1 MILLILCACLAAAL
15 HQSAAQASDHFAS
28 LSTINEDQKKE
39 IVDIHNKLR
48 REVQPPASNMVKME
62 WSDDIRKIAQWW
74 ANQCTLEHSAASD
87 RTLNGTSC
95 GENLFM
101 STSLKSWTEAILSWY
116 NERDD
121 FLYASGAKT
130 EGAVIGHY
138 TQVVWYISHLIG
150 CAIAFCPDQEYQYYY
165 VCQYSPAGNI
175 KGKIATPYEA
185 GEPCG
190 RCPNDCDKGLCTN
203 PCTERNLYS
212 NCASLK
218 DQVGCDHPI
227 MGKCHRHSRVKAGL
241 GPEATPKHLLKRVP
255 IEKQGAQ
262 CLQHLPETKDNI
274 INKCNIHAKNNR
286 ALGKAKSPPPMP
298 SSINRGPIFLQSKG

>member
-1 MILLILCACLAAAL
+1 MILLILCACLAAGL

-74 ANQCTLEHSAASD
+74 ADQCTLEHSAASD
-87 RTLNGTSC
+87 RTLNGRSC

-116 NERDD
+116 NEKDD

-138 TQVVWYISHLIG
+138 TQVVWYNSHLIG

-190 RCPNDCDKGLCTN
+190 HCPNDCDKGLCTN
-203 PCTERNLYS
+203 PCTESNLYS
-212 NCASLK
+212 NCVSLK
-218 DQVGCDHPI
+218 HQVGCDHPI
-227 MGKCHRHSRVKAGL
+227 MEKC
-241 GPEATPKHLLKRVP
+241 
-255 IEKQGAQ
+255 GASCKCPTQ
-262 CLQHLPETKDNI
+262 I
-274 INKCNIHAKNNR
+274 I
-286 ALGKAKSPPPMP
+286 
-298 SSINRGPIFLQSKG
+298 